1 MLGIITRFA
10 IPGVLVILF
19 AGCSDKIS
27 DLEPVVPMDS
37 ESVLTH
43 EQIQNIHEAAG
54 ASATA
59 QPEFS
64 SVIQT
69 IQSNIDG
76 ISTSF
81 DDETR
86 DVVVTISRDNGTELV
101 IDTSPHG
108 VDKFVDKFE
117 LGEHS
122 PIDPRRGTDTRLLVH
137 QPSHDEE
144 LLKARI
150 FTSWDPNDLGD
161 WVTGGY
167 WALLTYD
174 STEVGAFVDGPEFDA
189 APSLPATGSASYL
202 GLAGG
207 LFTAELGSDYTEGS
221 YASGEYDGRV
231 QLTIA
236 FDGGPD
242 DEAWVNGIIRDF
254 SLGGDLVD
262 HQGGTTD
269 YGDGHRWRHVEMRLY
284 GSPLNA
290 EGEVTGTLSAHGG
303 DVTSSEG
310 VWGVVVSSLQDAD
323 GNPRAIA
330 GTQGAVVYTTDGSE
344 FTFMGALFA
353 HSETRLFNDPPDAT
367 NTAPSSQ

>member
-1 MLGIITRFA
+1 MARFA
-10 IPGVLVILF
+10 IPSVLVILF
-19 AGCSDKIS
+19 AGCSGTTS
-27 DLEPVVPMDS
+27 DLELGGPMAS
-37 ESVLTH
+37 EGALTH
-43 EQIQNIHEAAG
+43 EQVQNIHEAAE

-76 ISTSF
+76 LSTSF
-81 DDETR
+81 DVETR
-86 DVVVTISRDNGTELV
+86 DVVVTINRDDGTELL
-101 IDTSPHG
+101 IDTSHA
-108 VDKFVDKFE
+108 VDKFE

-122 PIDPRRGTDTRLLVH
+122 PIDPRRGTDAYLLDYH
-137 QPSHDEE
+137 SSEGPGG

-174 STEVGAFVDGPEFDA
+174 STEVGAFVDGPEFGTT
-189 APSLPATGSASYL
+189 PSLPATGSASYL

-207 LFTAELGSDYTEGS
+207 LFTADLGSNYAEGS

-231 QLTIA
+231 QLTLA
-236 FDGGPD
+236 FDGLSDNGPSM
-242 DEAWVNGIIRDF
+242 AGSIRDL
-254 SLGGDLVD
+254 SLVGDLVD
-262 HQGGTTD
+262 HEGGTTS
-269 YGDGHRWRHVEMRLY
+269 YGDGHRWRNVEIRLHR
-284 GSPLNA
+284 SPLNA
-290 EGEVTGTLSAHGG
+290 DGEVTGALSAHGG

-310 VWGVVVSSLQDAD
+310 VWGAVVSSLQDANGD
-323 GNPRAIA
+323 PRAIA
-330 GTQGAVVYTTDGSE
+330 GTQGAIVYTTDDSE

-353 HSETRLFNDPPDAT
+353 HSEARLFSD
-367 NTAPSSQ
+367 